1 MICGTRATSRYTETY
16 MGRTGEGSSLA
27 RRLVRWCES
36 VSRRKTDELVD
47 WSSSVEFLSWKRRWR
62 TWGNPWTELL
72 ATSGTE
78 ASSHRRMAAV
88 WSGAR
93 VEGV

>member
-47 WSSSVEFLSWKRRWR
+47 
-62 TWGNPWTELL
+62 
-72 ATSGTE
+72 
-78 ASSHRRMAAV
+78 
-88 WSGAR
+88 
-93 VEGV
+93 